1 MTPAPSA
8 RSAQAAPGAL
18 GAKGAPAVPPGP
30 AGRVPTYRGE
40 IGGADLGWTLTHEH
54 LFVLAPEL
62 DGDYPHPEWD
72 ADAAVDTA
80 VRGLDELYRLGV
92 RTVVDLTVP
101 GLGRDVALVRRV
113 AERTAVNLVAATGW
127 YTDDVLPPYFRT
139 HGPGRLVGGPEPLIT
154 MFRRDVTVGIG
165 GSGVVGG
172 SGGVRA
178 GVLKVVTGAPGL
190 TPDVTRVMAAAAEVH
205 QETGV
210 PISTHSDPAHR
221 TGLDQARFLAER
233 GVDLAR
239 VVIGHSGDG
248 EDLDHLLTLLDTGVT
263 LGMDRFGMA
272 HLGDDEKRIGL
283 VLALL
288 ARGHADQLVLS
299 QDCAFFSRVTPPS
312 WRREHTPSWTHDHL
326 SRRIIP
332 RLLEAGAVP
341 RDVERMMV
349 DNPRRVLAGTSAS

>member
-1 MTPAPSA
+1 MTPDSSSSPGG
-8 RSAQAAPGAL
+8 AA
-18 GAKGAPAVPPGP
+18 
-30 AGRVPTYRGE
+30 VPTYQGR

-72 ADAAVDTA
+72 AGEAVDTA

-113 AERTAVNLVAATGW
+113 AERTPVHLVAATGW

-139 HGPGRLVGGPEPLIT
+139 HGPGRLVGGPDPLAG

-165 GSGVVGG
+165 GSE
-172 SGGVRA
+172 VRA
-178 GVLKVVTGAPGL
+178 GVIKVVTGAPGL
-190 TPDVTRVMAAAAEVH
+190 TPDVTRVMEAAVQVH
-205 QETGV
+205 GETGV
-210 PISTHSDPAHR
+210 PISTHSDPAR
-221 TGLDQARFLAER
+221 GTGLDQARFFTER

-239 VVIGHSGDG
+239 LVIGHSGDG
-248 EDLDHLLTLLDTGVT
+248 EDLDHLLALLDTGVT

-272 HLGDDEKRIGL
+272 HTGDDEKRIGT
-283 VLALL
+283 VLELL
-288 ARGHADQLVLS
+288 ARGYASQLVLS
-299 QDCAFFSRVTPPS
+299 QDCAYFSRVTPPS

-326 SRRIIP
+326 SLRIIP
-332 RLLEAGAVP
+332 RLVEAGAEP

-349 DNPRRVLAGTSAS
+349 DNPRRLLAGETSEQVSER

>member
-1 MTPAPSA
+1 MTPAPPAS
-8 RSAQAAPGAL
+8 APGPVPDP
-18 GAKGAPAVPPGP
+18 APGRAGTP
-30 AGRVPTYRGE
+30 AGVVPTYRGPV
-40 IGGADLGWTLTHEH
+40 GGADLGWTLTHEH

-62 DGDYPHPEWD
+62 DGEYPHPEWD

-113 AERTAVNLVAATGW
+113 AERTPVNLVAATGW

-139 HGPGRLVGGPEPLIT
+139 HGPGLLVGGPDPLVE
-154 MFRRDVTVGIG
+154 MFRRDVTEGIG
-165 GSGVVGG
+165 GSGVG
-172 SGGVRA
+172 SGGSAVRA

-190 TPDVTRVMAAAAEVH
+190 TPDVTRVMAAAAQVH
-205 QETGV
+205 HETGV
-210 PISTHSDPAHR
+210 PISTHSEPAR
-221 TGLDQARFLAER
+221 SSGLDQARFFAQR
-233 GVDLAR
+233 GVDPAR

-248 EDLDHLLTLLDTGVT
+248 EDLDHLLALLDTGVT

-272 HLGDDEKRIGL
+272 HTGDDEKRIGV

-299 QDCAFFSRVTPPS
+299 QDCAYFSRVTPPS

-326 SRRIIP
+326 CRRIIP
-332 RLLEAGAVP
+332 RLVEAGAGP
-341 RDVERMMV
+341 RDIERMMV
-349 DNPRRVLAGTSAS
+349 DNPRRLLAGGAGT